1 MEKAYEH
8 KGIEE
13 KWLSYWMRS
22 NLFIANNEFEGKRF
36 SIVIPPPN
44 ITGALHMGHALQ
56 YTLHDLY
63 TRWKRMK
70 GYMALWVPGMDH
82 AGIATQ
88 YVVEKE
94 LAKENLFREILGREE
109 FLKRVWEWKEK
120 AIEKIKYQLMK
131 LGSSCDWSRQ
141 RFTLDEGLSE
151 AVSEAFVRLYRE
163 NLIYRAEYIINWC
176 PRCLTALSDL
186 ETVHKEYRGKLYYI
200 RYPMKLGDGYIEV
213 ATTRPETMLGD
224 TAVAINPK
232 DERYHGY
239 EGKYLILPLVKRT
252 IPIIADE
259 AVMISFGTG
268 AVKITPSHDPD
279 DFQIA
284 KRHNLP
290 GINVMTAD
298 GKMNK
303 EAQQYEGL
311 DRFECRIKIL
321 EDLRAEGLLSKEE
334 DYNYSI
340 GHCYRCDTIIEPRI
354 STQWFVYMKPLA
366 EPAMKAVEEGRIR
379 LIPENWDKV
388 YFDWMNNIKD
398 WCISRQIWW
407 GHRIPAFHC
416 LNCNFVNVDVSKP
429 ERCRNCNSM
438 ELIQDSDVLDTWFS
452 SALWP
457 FSVFGWP
464 KETKD
469 LKAFYP
475 TDLLITGFDI
485 LFFWVAR
492 MIVMGLKFMNDVPF
506 KKVFLTGL
514 IRDEAGQKMSKTK
527 GNIIDPLEIIE
538 SMGADSLRFTLISQ
552 TTAGNDVSI
561 SKSKIYGNRTF
572 MNKLW
577 NATRFVLMHIP
588 DNFQIAKFDK
598 ENLSLFDKWILTRIN
613 EVIKEVN
620 EALENYN
627 VSEACYS
634 LYHFVWNEYCDWY
647 IEFSKPYLSSGN
659 EERIKITLTVLI
671 TILDK
676 VLKLLHPFIP
686 FITEELW
693 QNLKFVK
700 KEKESLALA
709 SYPEYHPEEI
719 FKDSKEP
726 VLFLRNL
733 ISQIRQIRAEMNVA
747 PQKKID
753 CYLIPKSDSEDKV
766 CKNYSEQIIFLT
778 NLNQLAI
785 IKEFPKDAVL
795 IKDSLANIEIGVD
808 LLGSINIGKET
819 ERINKEIIKLE
830 KTKKEL
836 SEKLYDKNIIEKA
849 PKEII
854 EGYKIRLEET
864 KIRLNRLS
872 CHLNDLKKM
881 KN

>member
-1 MEKAYEH
+1 
-8 KGIEE
+8 
-13 KWLSYWMRS
+13 
-22 NLFIANNEFEGKRF
+22 
-36 SIVIPPPN
+36 
-44 ITGALHMGHALQ
+44 
-56 YTLHDLY
+56 
-63 TRWKRMK
+63 MK

-94 LAKENLFREILGREE
+94 LAKENLFREKLGRDE
-109 FLKRVWEWKEK
+109 FIKRVWEWKER
-120 AIEKIKYQLMK
+120 AIQKIKYQLMK

-141 RFTLDEGLSE
+141 RFTLDEGLSK

-186 ETVHKEYRGKLYYI
+186 EIIHREHSGKLYFI

-232 DERYHGY
+232 DERYRGY
-239 EGKYLILPLVKRT
+239 EGKYLVLPLLKRE
-252 IPIIADE
+252 IPIITDE
-259 AVMISFGTG
+259 AVMIEFGTG
-268 AVKITPSHDPD
+268 AVKVTPSHDPD

-290 GINVMTAD
+290 RINVMTAD

-303 EAQQYEGL
+303 EAKQYEGL
-311 DRFECRIKIL
+311 DRFECRMKII

-366 EPAMKAVEEGRIR
+366 EPAIKAVEEKKVR
-379 LIPENWDKV
+379 LIPENWNKV

-407 GHRIPAFHC
+407 GHRIPAYYC
-416 LNCNFVNVDVSKP
+416 LNCNFINVDTSKP
-429 ERCRNCNSM
+429 DRCRSCNSI

-464 KETKD
+464 NETKD
-469 LKAFYP
+469 IKAFYP

-492 MIVMGLKFMNDVPF
+492 MIMMGLKFLNEVPF
-506 KKVFLTGL
+506 KEVFLTGL

-561 SKSKIYGNRTF
+561 SESKIYGNRTF

-588 DNFQIAKFDK
+588 ENFQIAKFEK

-647 IEFSKPYLSSGN
+647 IEFSKSYLLSGVK
-659 EERIKITLTVLI
+659 ERIETTLIILITVLDK
-671 TILDK
+671 ILR
-676 VLKLLHPFIP
+676 LLHPFIP

-700 KEKESLALA
+700 KEKESLALS

-719 FKDSKEP
+719 FNESKEP
-726 VLFLRNL
+726 ALFLRNL
-733 ISQIRQIRAEMNVA
+733 ISQVRQIRAEMNIT
-747 PQKKID
+747 PQRKID
-753 CYLIPKSDSEDKV
+753 CYLIPKSNFEDKM
-766 CKNYSEQIIFLT
+766 CRNYSEQIIFLA
-778 NLNQLAI
+778 NLNQLHI
-785 IKEFPKDAVL
+785 VKEFPINIVL

-808 LLGSINIGKET
+808 LLGSIDIEKET
-819 ERINKEIIKLE
+819 ERINKEVIKLE
-830 KTKKEL
+830 KIKKEI
-836 SEKLYDKNIIEKA
+836 SEKLNDKNIIEKA
-849 PKEII
+849 PKEIVA
-854 EGYKIRLEET
+854 GYKIRLEET
-864 KIRLNRLS
+864 RIRLNRLY
-872 CHLNDLKKM
+872 CHLNDLKRM
-881 KN
+881 KD